1 MDFARTALKN
11 LTDPQP
17 SYEWTRAALV
27 NTINDYVRASLL
39 RNVNSP
45 CLGVKGTILF
55 PNSATLPYYYL
66 PNTGPSC
73 GGVISFTPG
82 MATEA
87 DYDSVATKTRN
98 GNRSFWENYFELIGR
113 TLFRSVVSI
122 APITTSGGNST
133 PFPYTADTLS
143 STNSYYLTIGN
154 AFTLNKPLD
163 DWRAAGLAVVR
174 QMKSRY
180 YQDSEEVWNLVGAN
194 VKRVANRMYLW
205 RYYTGAIKRFTDPAP
220 GAFTGHI
227 FGNLIFD

>member
-39 RNVNSP
+39 RNLNSS

-55 PNSATLPYYYL
+55 PNSAPLPYYYL
-66 PNTGPSC
+66 PNSGPSC

-82 MATEA
+82 IATDA
-87 DYDSVATKTRN
+87 DYDSVTTKTRN
-98 GNRSFWENYFELIGR
+98 GDRSFWENYFELIGR

-122 APITTSGGNST
+122 APIISNGSSST
-133 PFPYTADTLS
+133 PFPYTVETLS

-163 DWRAAGLAVVR
+163 DWRAAGLAVVL
-174 QMKSRY
+174 QMQSRR
-180 YQDSEEVWNLVGAN
+180 YQDSESVWNLVGSH
-194 VKRVANRMYLW
+194 VKRIANRMYLW
-205 RYYTGAIKRFTDPAP
+205 RYYTGSIKRITDPAP
-220 GAFTGHI
+220 GVFTGHI
-227 FGNLIFD
+227 FGNLIF